1 MSKRRKSIKRRMVDK
16 SGWNNIKKWN
26 NGNNAKKGKNRTNMT
41 MRKKETKRG
50 GESRWKKRE
59 IRTEGRNRRSCR
71 KNGREAVRRLRKK

>member
-50 GESRWKKRE
+50 GESRWKRE
-59 IRTEGRNRRSCR
+59 
-71 KNGREAVRRLRKK
+71 K